1 MNPSFSSPIRA
12 DLRLVLA
19 AGRVTCTYNNTTA
32 IKSIKAVQKKTKII
46 TFPSSVSAGGTVKPT
61 AGP

>member
-12 DLRLVLA
+12 VLRLVLA

-32 IKSIKAVQKKTKII
+32 IKSIKSCPKNPKYL
-46 TFPSSVSAGGTVKPT
+46 PSQAQYQQEER
-61 AGP
+61 

>member
-32 IKSIKAVQKKTKII
+32 IKSIKAVQKTKII